1 MLQDLPWGRGNFQR
15 CPNQNDNWPRK
26 LVSSG
31 GSVSIIE
38 KAAGKL
44 DQNEKDVKASARQ
57 NIIEKAA
64 GKLDQ
69 NETDVKASARQN
81 IIENAA
87 GKIKKEGIA
96 NGIDQALM
104 HGTASQSN
112 PTMLD
117 LTRLRQLGGIT
128 PNEEKTQ
135 IAEEFRMI
143 KRPLIT
149 NAFNQGAGHIKN
161 GNLIMITSA
170 LADEGKSFCAVN
182 LAMSIAMEM
191 DHTVLLVD
199 ADVAHPSIPTYL
211 GLQAPRGLQRG
222 LLDLLLDDKLEL
234 ADVMMRTNV
243 EKLSILTAGKKSI
256 HATELLASQSMSKL
270 LADIAQRYRDRIV
283 IFDSP
288 PLLLTTESHV
298 LATQMGQIVLVVEAE
313 TTPQKAVMEALR
325 QIESCDVINLIFN
338 KARSLPGVGYYG
350 NYYA

>member
-1 MLQDLPWGRGNFQR
+1 
-15 CPNQNDNWPRK
+15 
-26 LVSSG
+26 
-31 GSVSIIE
+31 VSIIE

-57 NIIEKAA
+57 NIIE
-64 GKLDQ
+64 
-69 NETDVKASARQN
+69 R
-81 IIENAA
+81 AA
-87 GKIKKEGIA
+87 GKIEKEGTA
-96 NGIDQALM
+96 NGIGQALM

-117 LTRLRQLGGIT
+117 LTRLRQLGGVT

-161 GNLIMITSA
+161 GNLIMVTSA
-170 LADEGKSFCAVN
+170 LAGEGKSFCAVN

-211 GLQAPRGLQRG
+211 GLQAQRG
-222 LLDLLLDDKLEL
+222 LLDILLDDKLEL

-243 EKLSILTAGKKSI
+243 EKLSILTAGKKSM
-256 HATELLASQSMSKL
+256 HATELLASQNMSKL

-288 PLLLTTESHV
+288 PLLSTTESHV

-325 QIESCDVINLIFN
+325 QIESCNVINLIFN
-338 KARSLPGVGYYG
+338 KARAFPGVGYYG